1 MGVTIFVLIYAD
13 KDILLRHTSLELFNG
28 GTMDQESV
36 IGTVE
41 NNSNGND
48 CEAAVLER
56 YGKAAVEVEACLCPP
71 VSYDRELLKVIP
83 VEILDK
89 DYGCG
94 DPSQY
99 IGAGET
105 VLDLGSGS
113 GKACYI
119 MSQIVGAGG
128 KVIGVDFNPPML
140 ALARNYQNS
149 IGDQLGYHNVEF
161 RRGRIQDLKT
171 NLELVDSY
179 LQGNPVRSV
188 ADLAKLEEYENKI
201 RAEQPLIADESIDVI
216 VSNCVLNLVQPE
228 DKKVLFAEMHRVLK
242 RGGRIAISDIV
253 SDEPVP
259 DHLAK
264 DQELWTGC
272 VSGAFLEEDFLKAFE
287 DAGFYGIHIED
298 FQSAPYRVVE
308 GIEFRAITL
317 TAYKGKEGPCIER
330 NQAVIYCGP
339 WKQVIDDD
347 NHVLLRGTHIA
358 VCEKTFEIYSKP
370 PYQGQF
376 ILVPPREEV
385 PEETAGVFDCS
396 RDHKRH
402 PRETKG
408 LEYKVTDGSGS
419 ACGPGS
425 ACCS

>member
-1 MGVTIFVLIYAD
+1 MDADALI
-13 KDILLRHTSLELFNG
+13 TSNESS
-28 GTMDQESV
+28 TDQTNER
-36 IGTVE
+36 
-41 NNSNGND
+41 NF
-48 CEAAVLER
+48 EAAVLHR
-56 YGKAAVEVEACLCPP
+56 YGEAARNVEACLCLP
-71 VSYDRELLKVIP
+71 VDYDRGLLKAIP
-83 VEILDK
+83 EEIIQK

-94 DPSQY
+94 DPSRFVKP
-99 IGAGET
+99 GET

-119 MSQIVGAGG
+119 MSQIVGATG

-140 ALARNYQNS
+140 ALARKYQNS
-149 IGDQLGYHNVEF
+149 IGNQLGYHNVEF

-171 NLELVDSY
+171 NLELVDHY
-179 LQGNPVRSV
+179 LKDNPVRSV

-201 RAEQPLIADESIDVI
+201 RRQQPLIADESIDVI

-228 DKKVLFAEMHRVLK
+228 DKKVLFTEMYRVLK

-259 DHLAK
+259 EHLAK
-264 DQELWTGC
+264 DQELWAGC

-287 DAGFYGIHIED
+287 DEKFYGIHIED
-298 FQSAPYRVVE
+298 FQSEPYRVVE
-308 GIEFRAITL
+308 GIEFRSITL

-339 WKQVIDDD
+339 WKQVVDDD
-347 NHVLLRGTHIA
+347 NHVLPRGARIA

-385 PEETAGVFDCS
+385 PKEDAGVFDCS

-408 LEYKVTDGSGS
+408 LEYKVTTVSGS
-419 ACGPGS
+419 VCGPGS
-425 ACCS
+425 ACCP